1 MLRMVRR
8 LALVVALVWLGWS
21 VGRAQTTAPDFELM
35 IDAPSSVSIRC
46 VRGCTLWAGS
56 LAELALLLAPG
67 EPPPNGLSFSCGGG
81 YVIEGQVPKD
91 PCKPRSIMGWVK
103 R

>member
-1 MLRMVRR
+1 MLRVARR

-35 IDAPSSVSIRC
+35 IDAPPGVTHVQC
-46 VRGCTLWAGS
+46 LRGCTLSPG
-56 LAELALLLAPG
+56 LVLAPG
-67 EPPPNGLSFSCGGG
+67 EPEPRLSISCRGVDAIDG
-81 YVIEGQVPKD
+81 VALND
-91 PCKPRSIMGWVK
+91 RCKRRSINGWVK